1 MNGLSFSLTTHR
13 PDANKNDMLIG
24 VEPEDVRKVKAAVQ
38 GKVKVVAQGNID
50 SVSKCRELLD
60 AGADYISSE
69 FAADILRSWE

>member
-1 MNGLSFSLTTHR
+1 MREEISERTDLRLS
-13 PDANKNDMLIG
+13 LIHIL
-24 VEPEDVRKVKAAVQ
+24 RKVKAAVQ